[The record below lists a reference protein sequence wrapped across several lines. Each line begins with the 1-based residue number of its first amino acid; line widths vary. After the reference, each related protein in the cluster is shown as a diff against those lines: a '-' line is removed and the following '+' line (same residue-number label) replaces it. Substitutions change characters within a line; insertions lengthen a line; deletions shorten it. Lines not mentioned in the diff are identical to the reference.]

1 MPQAARGRA
10 CRCANTT
17 AFSVFK
23 IRTRGRMPV
32 PAASYNRPPQLQE
45 VAVRKHILIVSPAS
59 ARENNGNWQTASRW
73 ARFLRAVHRVD
84 IAGAWP
90 GSDPAPDLMI
100 ALHARRSAA
109 SLAAFADSYPGRPA
123 ILVLTG
129 TDLYRDIALDAAARA
144 SLERAHAL
152 VLLQP
157 AGLALLPEALRARA
171 QVIYQ
176 SAPSLR
182 PYPRRGQARF
192 ADICMVGHLRE
203 EKDPLTFIRAAGMVT
218 HPAARLLH
226 IGGALDPILGQA
238 ALEAQAANPRY
249 RWLGALPHGSARQ
262 RLKRCH
268 AMAIT
273 SRMEGGANVIIEAVT
288 SGVPVLASDI
298 NGNRGMLG
306 EDYAGY
312 FAPGDAAALA
322 RLVDRIIG
330 DSGFDALL
338 RRQCAARAALFLP
351 GAEQAAVRD
360 LVDNLLLHAPGATT
374 NTKD

>member
-1 MPQAARGRA
+1 
-10 CRCANTT
+10 
-17 AFSVFK
+17 
-23 IRTRGRMPV
+23 
-32 PAASYNRPPQLQE
+32 L
-45 VAVRKHILIVSPAS
+45 RKRILIISPAT

-73 ARFLRAVHRVD
+73 ARFLRGAYAVD
-84 IAGAWP
+84 IAGGYA
-90 GSDPAPDLMI
+90 GDDPAPDLLI

-109 SLAAFADSYPGRPA
+109 ALQAFTEAHPRRPS

-129 TDLYRDIALDAAARA
+129 TDLYRDIADNPDARA
-144 SLERAHAL
+144 SLDRAGAL

-157 AGLALLPEALRARA
+157 AGLALLPEQLRAKA

-182 PYPRRGQARF
+182 PHARSAAPRH
-192 ADICMVGHLRE
+192 ADICMIGHLRE
-203 EKDPLTFIRAAGMVT
+203 EKDPLTFIRAASLTT

-226 IGGALDPILGQA
+226 IGGALDPALGQA
-238 ALEAQAANPRY
+238 ALDAQAANPRY
-249 RWLGALPHGSARQ
+249 RWLGALPHAAARQ

-268 AMAIT
+268 AMAIS

-322 RLVDRIIG
+322 RLIDRSIG
-330 DSGFDALL
+330 DAAFDALL
-338 RRQCAARAALFLP
+338 RRQCAARALLFAP
-351 GAEQAAVRD
+351 SAEQAALRD
-360 LVDNLLLHAPGATT
+360 LVDNLLLHAPGASTPT
-374 NTKD
+374 ENNDEHDH